1 MFERYTDRARR
12 VIFFAR
18 YESSRSGGP
27 CIETEHLLLGLLRE
41 NRRLVEWYAKPE
53 DSVGWIREQI
63 QARQSGRTQVPTSV
77 DIPLSDEAKRV
88 LMHAAE
94 EADRLSQRRISTR
107 HLLLALL
114 HPDSGLPARLLE
126 EVGLRLDPVR
136 DDIAR
141 RRRPKAG
148 PDTDTETETPP
159 QDA

>member
-12 VIFFAR
+12 VVFFAR
-18 YESSRSGGP
+18 YEASVTRSP

-41 NRRLVEWYAKPE
+41 NRPLVERYAQPGG
-53 DSVGWIREQI
+53 DMEQI
-63 QARQSGRTQVPTSV
+63 RASIRPRQSGRTQVPTSV
-77 DIPLSDEAKRV
+77 DIPLSDEAKRA

-114 HPDSGLPARLLE
+114 HPDSGLAARLLE
-126 EVGLRLDPVR
+126 ELGLRLDPVR

-141 RRRPKAG
+141 RQRRKDAPDADAG
-148 PDTDTETETPP
+148 GPP
-159 QDA
+159 GNA